1 MFKGITYGK
10 KLEARSQKLEAR
22 REKSLNGL
30 CWPFSFDFFPLK
42 INSKNKK
49 KQPKTE
55 NNF

>member
-10 KLEARSQKLEAR
+10 YATEKKKLEEK
-22 REKSLNGL
+22 KSLNGL